1 MVRRPAIRRRPISP
15 PRVTAGAST
24 LPPPRMPL
32 AQAPARPTLFLV
44 VEDDAPTSVSASVA
58 RASSRR
64 AMVGFGAALALV
76 AATSAAWLTSRSEA
90 DQADTR
96 SAHAA
101 PPLPM
106 ATTTNAGSLAM
117 LRKVPAA
124 QEVPVVDVNS
134 LPAAPRSAPPRA
146 TR

>member
-1 MVRRPAIRRRPISP
+1 
-15 PRVTAGAST
+15 
-24 LPPPRMPL
+24 
-32 AQAPARPTLFLV
+32 
-44 VEDDAPTSVSASVA
+44 
-58 RASSRR
+58 
-64 AMVGFGAALALV
+64 MVGFGAALALV